1 VPIPVK
7 AGSVIIQSVVHLVE
21 IRESMK
27 TQSNRRAMLSSRLR
41 TLLLA
46 SMCASL
52 GACALVPGD
61 KAYSL
66 RDEKS
71 SVKLPVRSSD
81 AAEPVPENVAIKPIT
96 AELIIEQI
104 KTAQPLRPTA
114 TNDNLTANS
123 GKGAKENLAAPDYKI
138 GPGDVLTIIVWD
150 HPELTTPAGQY
161 RSADQAGTVVNEDGT
176 IYYPYVGTLSVAGK
190 TTRQVRDILTKS
202 LSKYIEKVQLD
213 VRMAAFRSK
222 RVYVVGEVNKPGLQ
236 EVTDI
241 PMTVLEAVNR
251 AGGFG
256 PEADHSRVLL
266 TRKGTTYRVDIQAMY
281 EAGATEQNALLEP
294 GDILNVQDR
303 SFNKIFVL
311 GEVQKPGS
319 LVMTKK
325 RSTLAE
331 ALADTG
337 YIAQDRSN
345 PKWIYVMRGDSD
357 VPELFH
363 LDGSSPD
370 AMLLADRFNLKP
382 RDIVYVDAADVV
394 RWNRVMSNILPT
406 AQTLNLTGN
415 TRYPLFGGRQP

>member
-1 VPIPVK
+1 MPVK
-7 AGSVIIQSVVHLVE
+7 QGEETVPDNVK
-21 IRESMK
+21 IR
-27 TQSNRRAMLSSRLR
+27 
-41 TLLLA
+41 
-46 SMCASL
+46 
-52 GACALVPGD
+52 
-61 KAYSL
+61 
-66 RDEKS
+66 
-71 SVKLPVRSSD
+71 
-81 AAEPVPENVAIKPIT
+81 PIT
-96 AELIIEQI
+96 AELIIEQF
-104 KTAQPLRPTA
+104 AA
-114 TNDNLTANS
+114 
-123 GKGAKENLAAPDYKI
+123 AKPPRQNLAQDSFTKPGAAAKPANVATPVDYKV

-161 RSADQAGTVVNEDGT
+161 RSADQAGTEVNEDGT

-190 TTRQVRDILTKS
+190 TTRQVRDMLTKV

-222 RVYVVGEVNKPGLQ
+222 RVYVVGEVAKPGLL

-241 PMTVLEAVNR
+241 PLTVLEAVNR
-251 AGGFG
+251 AGGFA

-337 YIAQDRSN
+337 YIAQDSSN
-345 PKWIYVMRGDSD
+345 PKWIYVMRGESET
-357 VPELFH
+357 PELFH

-370 AMLLADRFNLKP
+370 AMLLADRFPLRP

-394 RWNRVMSNILPT
+394 RWNRVVSNILPT
-406 AQTLNLTGN
+406 AQTLFQLSGAK
-415 TRYPLFGGRQP
+415 YPLFGGRN

>member
-1 VPIPVK
+1 MKLELHGVATAPSVK
-7 AGSVIIQSVVHLVE
+7 PTALAPRAAGRNAVFRQGILIGL
-21 IRESMK
+21 
-27 TQSNRRAMLSSRLR
+27 
-41 TLLLA
+41 
-46 SMCASL
+46 CAAL
-52 GACALVPGD
+52 GACASIVPGD
-61 KAYSL
+61 RAYSL
-66 RDEKS
+66 RDEQS
-71 SVKLPVRSSD
+71 AVKLPVKAGD
-81 AAEPVPENVAIKPIT
+81 AAEPVPANVAIKPIT
-96 AELIIEQI
+96 AELIIEQL
-104 KTAQPLRPTA
+104 KAAAPQKPTA
-114 TNDNLTANS
+114 TDANLRATT
-123 GKGAKENLAAPDYKI
+123 GKASTVQAAPDYKI

-370 AMLLADRFNLKP
+370 AMLLADRFTLKP

-394 RWNRVMSNILPT
+394 RWNRVISNVLPT
-406 AQTLNLTGN
+406 AQTLFQVSG